1 MKIQDQ
7 IIVENKAVE
16 SLLPIHKAQLLTY
29 LKLSNLKLGFLLQAI
44 SKPSI
49 RFKIKADQGGQP
61 Q

>member
-1 MKIQDQ
+1 MKLNIISILTRSIIALNIDYENLFYQ
-7 IIVENKAVE
+7 ITRLVD
-16 SLLPIHKAQLLTY
+16 
-29 LKLSNLKLGFLLQAI
+29 AI